1 MTIYFYMRSPKR
13 LFWFIILLTIL
24 AIFID
29 LPREYLKSLPDINI
43 NLGSLKISRDLQ
55 FKEGLDLAGGT
66 HLVLQA
72 DMKDIKEESRDTAL
86 NSATNIIERRINLYG
101 VSEPVIQSS
110 KTGGNYRILVELPG
124 VKDINQ
130 AINLIGQTARLD
142 FREFKESSA
151 TAAIIPTIENTNP
164 TGVTGKDLQNARS
177 EFDPQT
183 GAPVVAFTMTDEGS
197 KKFENVTKKLL
208 NKPLAIFLD
217 SLPVSW
223 PTVNAVIS
231 KNGVISGDFTTTQ
244 TNQFALQLNAGA
256 LPVPIKIVEQRN
268 VGATLGL
275 ESVQKSLVAGV
286 IGLFI
291 VMMFML
297 LNYGKMGLIA
307 DLALI
312 IYTLLTL
319 ALFKL
324 VPVTLTLAGIAGFI
338 LSIGMA
344 VDANIL
350 IFERIKEEE
359 RAGKIIKTALDLGF
373 SRAWTSIRDSNVSS
387 LITCGILYWF
397 GTGSIRG
404 FALTLA
410 LGILVS
416 LFSAITTT
424 RTFLKLLI
432 K

>member
-1 MTIYFYMRSPKR
+1 M
-13 LFWFIILLTIL
+13 
-24 AIFID
+24 
-29 LPREYLKSLPDINI
+29 
-43 NLGSLKISRDLQ
+43 
-55 FKEGLDLAGGT
+55 
-66 HLVLQA
+66 
-72 DMKDIKEESRDTAL
+72 
-86 NSATNIIERRINLYG
+86 
-101 VSEPVIQSS
+101 
-110 KTGGNYRILVELPG
+110 
-124 VKDINQ
+124 
-130 AINLIGQTARLD
+130 
-142 FREFKESSA
+142 
-151 TAAIIPTIENTNP
+151 
-164 TGVTGKDLQNARS
+164 
-177 EFDPQT
+177 
-183 GAPVVAFTMTDEGS
+183 
-197 KKFENVTKKLL
+197 
-208 NKPLAIFLD
+208 
-217 SLPVSW
+217 
-223 PTVNAVIS
+223 
-231 KNGVISGDFTTTQ
+231 
-244 TNQFALQLNAGA
+244 
-256 LPVPIKIVEQRN
+256 
-268 VGATLGL
+268 
-275 ESVQKSLVAGV
+275 
-286 IGLFI
+286 FI